1 MDDEEDEKIRE
12 AVYLILN
19 QLDEDRSGSLNFEE
33 FKQWHHIT
41 RASEKDVADLFAKID
56 EDNDGFINA
65 EELYKFFKKI
75 VVRDT
80 NPAPKP
86 QFVMM
91 TKKVV
96 TR

>member
-1 MDDEEDEKIRE
+1 MDDEDLKIRE

-19 QLDEDRSGSLNFEE
+19 KLDQDRSGSLSFEE
-33 FKQWHHIT
+33 FKQWHQIT
-41 RASEKDVADLFAKID
+41 RASEEDVADLFANID

-65 EELYKFFKKI
+65 EELCKFFKKI

-91 TKKVV
+91 TKKIL